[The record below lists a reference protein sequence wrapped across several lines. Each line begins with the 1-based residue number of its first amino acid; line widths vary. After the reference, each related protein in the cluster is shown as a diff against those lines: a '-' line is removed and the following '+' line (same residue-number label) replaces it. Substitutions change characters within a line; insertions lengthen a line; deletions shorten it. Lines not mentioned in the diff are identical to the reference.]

1 VSKPD
6 GYLFDIP
13 EPLLKGGMFIPLGN
27 QVVLPGGAAMIR
39 STEHSSAK
47 IFEELGVKNE
57 FFTAVLAKDDA
68 PDGEPGYHEIG
79 TLSLI
84 ADHKPQRDGTW
95 LTIIAG
101 IGRVRLGQTYLVA
114 ESPFPRLDVEIVPT
128 LCDDEAEARRRLH
141 SFEKIATGL
150 GSSHEDL
157 VNALHRYAREDAEPS
172 LSVDR
177 LAGLVGVGRPALL
190 QQFLNETDIFARL
203 DMLDS
208 QLLEYMARVKGRDA
222 RRKPGGDFD

>member
-1 VSKPD
+1 MSKPA

-13 EPLLKGGMFIPLGN
+13 EPLLKGGMFIPLGD
-27 QVVLPGGAAMIR
+27 QVVLPGGAAMLR
-39 STEHSSAK
+39 SFEPNNAK
-47 IFEELGVKNE
+47 IFEDLGARNE
-57 FFTAVLAKDDA
+57 FFTTVLARDDA
-68 PDGEPGYHEIG
+68 PEGEPGYHEIG

-84 ADHKPQRDGTW
+84 ADHKPQRDGSW
-95 LTIIAG
+95 ITIIAG

-114 ESPFPRLDVEIVPT
+114 ESPFPRLDVEIVHAV
-128 LCDDEAEARRRLH
+128 CDDEAAARRRLH

>member
-1 VSKPD
+1 MSKPD

-47 IFEELGVKNE
+47 IFEDLGIKNE

-84 ADHKPQRDGTW
+84 ADHKVQRDGTW

-101 IGRVRLGQTYLVA
+101 IGRVGDKALGGDARVADLVA
-114 ESPFPRLDVEIVPT
+114 DRIQAPLVARGQHHVEALVGET
-128 LCDDEAEARRRLH
+128 AGD
-141 SFEKIATGL
+141 
-150 GSSHEDL
+150 GSADAPAWS
-157 VNALHRYAREDAEPS
+157 DAEH
-172 LSVDR
+172 D
-177 LAGLVGVGRPALL
+177 ADGLVSGGHDGSPPIGPASDDGTGRA
-190 QQFLNETDIFARL
+190 
-203 DMLDS
+203 
-208 QLLEYMARVKGRDA
+208 
-222 RRKPGGDFD
+222 GGKRQ

>member
-1 VSKPD
+1 MSKPA

-13 EPLLKGGMFIPLGN
+13 EPLLKGGMFIPLGD
-27 QVVLPGGAAMIR
+27 QVVLPGGAAMLR
-39 STEHSSAK
+39 SFEPNNAK
-47 IFEELGVKNE
+47 IFEDLGARNE
-57 FFTAVLAKDDA
+57 FFTTVLARDDA
-68 PDGEPGYHEIG
+68 PEGEPGYHEIG

-84 ADHKPQRDGTW
+84 ADHKPQRDGSW
-95 LTIIAG
+95 ITIIAG

-114 ESPFPRLDVEIVPT
+114 ESPFPRLDVEIVHAV
-128 LCDDEAEARRRLH
+128 CDDEAAARRRLH

-150 GSSHEDL
+150 GASHSDL

-177 LAGLVGVGRPALL
+177 LAGLVGVGRPELL
-190 QQFLNETDIFARL
+190 QQFLDETDVFARL

-208 QLLEYMARVKGRDA
+208 QLLEYMARVKGLDA
-222 RRKPGGDFD
+222 QRNPGGDFD

>member
-1 VSKPD
+1 MSKPA

-13 EPLLKGGMFIPLGN
+13 EPLLKGGMFIPLGD
-27 QVVLPGGAAMIR
+27 QVVLPGGAAMLR
-39 STEHSSAK
+39 SFEPNNAK
-47 IFEELGVKNE
+47 IFEELGARNE
-57 FFTAVLAKDDA
+57 FFTTVLARDDA
-68 PDGEPGYHEIG
+68 PEGEPGYHEIG

-84 ADHKPQRDGTW
+84 ADHKPQRDGSW
-95 LTIIAG
+95 ITIIAG

-114 ESPFPRLDVEIVPT
+114 ESPFPRLDVEIVHAV
-128 LCDDEAEARRRLH
+128 CDDEAAARRRLH

-150 GSSHEDL
+150 GASHSDL

-177 LAGLVGVGRPALL
+177 LAGLVGVGRPELL
-190 QQFLNETDIFARL
+190 QQFLDETDVFARL

-208 QLLEYMARVKGRDA
+208 QLLEYMARVKGLDA
-222 RRKPGGDFD
+222 QRNPGGDFD